1 MIFAAGLGTRLK
13 PLTDE
18 IPKALVKINGMTLL
32 EIAVKKLSSQGIN
45 DIIINVHH
53 FAEKIKDY
61 LKENNNFNVNIAVSD
76 ESDELLDTGGGLKKA
91 SCFLNDG
98 NPFLIYNVDIL
109 SDINLRG
116 LIDFHEKSN
125 VLATLAVR
133 QRKTSRY
140 LLFNANNMLCGWQN
154 EETREIRIVG
164 NFEKYLNVAAFSGIQ
179 VVSPLIFDLISEEGK
194 FSLVNLY
201 LRLCENNRII
211 AYYHDDDK
219 WMDVGKYEDLGK
231 AKDFFN
237 YFS

>member
-18 IPKALVKINGMTLL
+18 IPKALVKINGVTLL

-53 FAEKIKDY
+53 FAEKIKEY
-61 LKENNNFNVNIAVSD
+61 LKEKNNFDVNVTVSD
-76 ESDELLDTGGGLKKA
+76 ESGELLDTGGGLKKA
-91 SCFLNDG
+91 SSFFNDG
-98 NPFLIYNVDIL
+98 KSFLVYNVDIL
-109 SDINLRG
+109 SNIDLEA

-154 EETREIRIVG
+154 EETKEIRIVR

-179 VVSPLIFDLISEEGK
+179 VISPKIFNLITEEGK

-219 WMDVGKYEDLGK
+219 WMDVGKIENIAQACK
-231 AKDFFN
+231 FEN
-237 YFS
+237 